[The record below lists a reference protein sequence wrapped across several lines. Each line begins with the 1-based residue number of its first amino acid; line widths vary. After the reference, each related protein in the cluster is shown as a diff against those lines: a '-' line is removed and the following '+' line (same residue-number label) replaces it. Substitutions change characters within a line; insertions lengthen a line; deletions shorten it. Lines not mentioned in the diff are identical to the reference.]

1 MSLTLNATRTECFI
15 KPHILSLDGGG
26 NIILAVNI
34 VANIFLMLTA
44 ILGNCSILLSFVFV
58 SSLRS
63 TSNYLLFGLAVTDLG
78 VGFVVHPLYI
88 FVLFRV
94 YNNSTPHCNVM
105 AAYSVATSLLGGVSL
120 LYITVIGI
128 DRHLA
133 IKLHLRYRV
142 LVTEKRTNIAQ
153 IAVWVINGLLSL
165 VWLKGFRTYSGFA
178 AVMIIFSLLASFY
191 VYIKMYWV
199 VKRHTGQIH
208 FQMGSQMLHLEF
220 CRLKRLRK
228 SAVNTMYVFFVFLL
242 CYLPFC
248 TSTMIT
254 NISTWPNKAGILSFE
269 LSATILLSNSSL
281 NPLMYCLRFREF
293 RIAVKKT
300 YRILFCL
307 NE

>member
-1 MSLTLNATRTECFI
+1 MSLALNTTRTECFF

-26 NIILAVNI
+26 NIILTVNI
-34 VANIFLMLTA
+34 VANILLVLTA

-63 TSNYLLFGLAVTDLG
+63 TSNYLLFGLAVTDLS

-94 YNNSTPHCNVM
+94 YNNSIPHCNVL

-128 DRHLA
+128 DRYLA

-165 VWLKGFRTYSGFA
+165 VWLKGFRIYSGFA

-199 VKRHTGQIH
+199 VKRHKGQIH
-208 FQMGSQMLHLEF
+208 IQMGTQMLHLEF
-220 CRLKRLRK
+220 CRLKRLQK

-254 NISTWPNKAGILSFE
+254 NISTSSNKAGILSFE
-269 LSATILLSNSSL
+269 LSATIMLSNSSL